1 MLIVRLPIAAPPH
14 LDFDTT
20 GAVSAAPLP
29 LPRKVAPLSWH
40 DRLDVNGQTFDEAMR
55 EAFGANHP
63 HAVTFQ
69 AMDDFLQT
77 DFVILRMDR
86 EVIIVALDGLEFRAS
101 LRSVQRIAEQQSRA
115 RFQQAEARRL
125 EAGGTP
131 PPPPAGEDERRGA
144 MREVLGGRGMLEPGD
159 DAEGGVDVDEDK
171 EGEASDGT
179 SQQV

>member
-1 MLIVRLPIAAPPH
+1 MRLPIAAPPH

-20 GAVSAAPLP
+20 GAASAAPLP
-29 LPRKVAPLSWH
+29 LPREAAPLSWR

-63 HAVTFQ
+63 HAATLQ

-86 EVIIVALDGLEFRAS
+86 EGIIVAHDGLELRAS

-115 RFQQAEARRL
+115 RFQQAEARRR
-125 EAGGTP
+125 EAGGTHP
-131 PPPPAGEDERRGA
+131 PPPPAGEDERRGT
-144 MREVLGGRGMLEPGD
+144 MREMLGGRGMLEPGD
-159 DAEGGVDVDEDK
+159 DAEEGVDGD
-171 EGEASDGT
+171 EGEEGDAADGT